1 MANLQSDPNDA
12 LPQPATLDS
21 NSTARSRAIANNQH
35 FKEIA
40 GHLIDHA
47 DYNGHG
53 HAAGRQGR
61 AGHVMPASDAH
72 KQGGGA
78 YIPQNMYS
86 ETGSADADDQ
96 AVADDYGNV
105 DNKKL

>member
-53 HAAGRQGR
+53 LSLIHIYRN
-61 AGHVMPASDAH
+61 GHSPFE
-72 KQGGGA
+72 G
-78 YIPQNMYS
+78 
-86 ETGSADADDQ
+86 
-96 AVADDYGNV
+96 
-105 DNKKL
+105 